1 MSLQTVYRPSTLKM
15 LAGNPDIKNNL
26 ETMLKRDQ
34 PPAAFLIVGPSGC
47 GKTTLGRI
55 IARGLG
61 CSKSSFKEM
70 NTANDRGLPA
80 IRKVLEKLHYLPLKG
95 KKKVV
100 LFDEAH
106 QITHASQE
114 ALLKALEEPPKHV
127 HFIICTTNPEA
138 LKDTFKR
145 RCHIYEVAL
154 LTSNE
159 LLKMMRRIL
168 SNEFKKTPDKA
179 KNFPIDI
186 LDRIIELSGGSAGIA
201 LKNLDMVIDMSDD
214 IKGAL
219 KTLKS
224 SGTTEA
230 EVLDICRAILNF
242 GISDKARWTRVR
254 KLLTSLKTDGESA
267 RRPIMG
273 YLSKVLINNSMD
285 NNNDLIAE
293 IMMEFRKNFYDSGK
307 DELRLAC
314 YAACSAGE
322 EEEEE

>member
-1 MSLQTVYRPSTLKM
+1 MSLQTIYRPSSLKM
-15 LAGNPDIKNNL
+15 FAGNKDIKSNL
-26 ETMLKRDQ
+26 ESVLARET
-34 PPAAFLIVGPSGC
+34 PPASFLIVGPSGC

-61 CSKSSFKEM
+61 CAKSSFKEM

-114 ALLKALEEPPKHV
+114 ALLKALEEPPAHV
-127 HFIICTTNPEA
+127 HFIVCTTNPEA

-145 RCHIYEVAL
+145 RCHIYEVSL

-168 SNEFKKTPDKA
+168 SNEKVKDFPDE
-179 KNFPIDI
+179 I
-186 LDRIIELSGGSAGIA
+186 LDRVIELSGGSAGIA
-201 LKNLDMVIDMSDD
+201 LKNLDMVIDMGKD

-219 KTLKS
+219 RTLKS
-224 SGTTEA
+224 AGTTEA
-230 EVLDICRAILNF
+230 EVKDICRALLNF
-242 GISDKARWTRVR
+242 NMSDTARWTRIR
-254 KLLTSLKTDGESA
+254 KLLAILKSDGESA

-273 YLSKVLINNSMD
+273 YLSKALINNPMD

-293 IMMEFRKNFYDSGK
+293 IMMEFKNNFYDSGK
-307 DELRLAC
+307 DQLRLAC
-314 YAACSAGE
+314 YAACGVGEDE
-322 EEEEE
+322 EE